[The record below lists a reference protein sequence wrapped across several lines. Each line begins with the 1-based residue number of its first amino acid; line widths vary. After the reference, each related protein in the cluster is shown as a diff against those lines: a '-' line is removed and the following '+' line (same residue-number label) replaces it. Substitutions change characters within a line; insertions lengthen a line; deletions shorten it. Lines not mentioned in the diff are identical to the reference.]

1 MTTQT
6 TARVKQAE
14 IASGVGAG
22 VLGLGLG
29 VLLPPYVRLYAV
41 PHPHRGRAAPR
52 LGHVGKHRLER
63 DVEPVRMWW
72 NALLYW
78 TCWGALIGRALHV
91 IIVRR

>member
-41 PHPHRGRAAPR
+41 PTLIAG
-52 LGHVGKHRLER
+52 
-63 DVEPVRMWW
+63 
-72 NALLYW
+72 ALLHG
-78 TCWGALIGRALHV
+78 WGMWESTGSSVTSSRCVCGGTRFCTGPAGER
-91 IIVRR
+91 